1 MADHETRGRRQ
12 SDRQQ
17 LTEDAVDDAIE
28 AGRKLF
34 ARPCGFVWGAQ
45 TLDQL
50 PEARLPEIAFAGRS
64 NAGKS
69 SLLNAITGQTALA
82 RVSQTPGRTRQL
94 NFFDLDGALMLVDLP
109 GYGYA
114 RASRDL
120 KHAWQDAMF
129 GYLRGRPTLRRIVLL
144 MDARVGA
151 KESDNQ
157 AMDLFDKAAVP
168 FMVVPTKAD
177 MLKPAALAAAIAD
190 ATALARKH
198 PAGHPAVIAT
208 SSRSGL
214 GIAELRAELATLA
227 LAP

>member
-1 MADHETRGRRQ
+1 MADHEARRHRQ
-12 SDRQQ
+12 SRRDDV
-17 LTEDAVDDAIE
+17 TAAGEDALE

-34 ARPCGFVWGAQ
+34 ARACGFVWGAQ
-45 TLDQL
+45 TLAQL
-50 PEARLPEIAFAGRS
+50 PAARLPEIAFAGRS

-69 SLLNAITGQTALA
+69 SLLNALTGQAALA

-151 KESDNQ
+151 KETDHQ

-177 MLKPAALAAAIAD
+177 TLKPAALDAAVAD
-190 ATALARKH
+190 AAALARKH

-208 SSRSGL
+208 SSRTGL
-214 GIAELRAELATLA
+214 GVPELRAELATLA
-227 LAP
+227 DPA